1 MTTPPGTLY
10 VVATPIGNLDDMTPR
25 AVEVLRTVALVAAED
40 TRVSRPLLQRFGITT
55 PLVSLHE
62 HNERHRA
69 PGIIARLQA
78 GEQVALI
85 SDAGTPLVSDP
96 GYHLVAAAHEA
107 GVTVLSL
114 PGANAVV
121 TLLAAAGLPGGSFC
135 FAGFPPV
142 REAERR
148 RFFRQAAGRSE
159 TLVYFEA
166 PHRIAATLADMARE
180 FGDGRLAAV
189 GRELTKRFE
198 EVKRAPLEELVTWVQ
213 AEDGRRLRGEFVVA
227 VAGNPI
233 PVHAVDGIEPTRLL
247 EALLSELPPARAAAL
262 AAKVLHRPKKEL
274 YRLAL
279 TLAGRDDR
287 Q

>member
-1 MTTPPGTLY
+1 MTTRAGTLF
-10 VVATPIGNLDDMTPR
+10 VVATPIGNLEDMTPR
-25 AVEVLRTVALVAAED
+25 ALEVLGSVALVAAED
-40 TRVSRPLLQRFGITT
+40 TRVSRALLQRFGITT

-62 HNERHRA
+62 HNERQRA
-69 PGIIARLQA
+69 PDIIARLRA

-107 GVTVLSL
+107 AITVLSL
-114 PGANAVV
+114 PGANAVL
-121 TLLAAAGLPGGSFC
+121 TLLAAAGLPGGAFC
-135 FAGFPPV
+135 FAGFPPP
-142 REAERR
+142 RHAERL
-148 RFFRQAAGRSE
+148 RFFREAAGRAE

-166 PHRIAATLADMARE
+166 PHRIAGALEDMAAA
-180 FGDGRLAAV
+180 FGAGRLAAV

-227 VAGNPI
+227 VAGNPT
-233 PVHAVDGIEPTRLL
+233 PVRAGSGIEAEGLL
-247 EALLSELPPARAAAL
+247 EVLLTELPPARAAAL
-262 AAKVLHRPKKEL
+262 AARVLHRPKKEL

-279 TLAGRDDR
+279 TLANRDGTP
-287 Q
+287 